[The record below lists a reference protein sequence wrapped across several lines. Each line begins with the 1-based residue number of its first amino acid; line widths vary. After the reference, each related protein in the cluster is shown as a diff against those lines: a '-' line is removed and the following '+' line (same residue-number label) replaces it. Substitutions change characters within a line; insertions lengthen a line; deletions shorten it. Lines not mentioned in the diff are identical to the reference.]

1 MTVGIEHAEVEL
13 REVQAYSALMI
24 TQISTMADAAKLAST
39 GRIESGRLQLATLP
53 RLDGLLVQPFGDVNF
68 QLEFFA
74 DIAQRP
80 CVRLQLKG
88 TAHLLC
94 QRSLEGFAFPLESET
109 QLGFIAEEADESA
122 LMPGFDPI
130 LITLEAIS
138 FQSIVEDEL
147 ILMIPQVPVN
157 PALTNADEP
166 SMWQAKPPEKTSP
179 FANLSSLLKEKPAE
193 KS

>member
-1 MTVGIEHAEVEL
+1 
-13 REVQAYSALMI
+13 MI
-24 TQISTMADAAKLAST
+24 TQISSMADAAKLAST
-39 GRIESGRLQLATLP
+39 GRIESGRLQLAALP
-53 RLDGLLVQPFGDVNF
+53 RLDGLLVQPFGEMEYR
-68 QLEFFA
+68 LEFFS

-80 CVRLQLKG
+80 CVRLHMKG

-130 LITLEAIS
+130 LITHDAIS

-157 PALTNADEP
+157 PALADADEP
-166 SMWQAKPPEKTSP
+166 GVWQAKPPEKLSP
-179 FANLSSLLKEKPAE
+179 FANLGSLLKEKPGE
-193 KS
+193 KG